1 MSRTTAGFMT
11 CVAGPSFDGA
21 QRAVSLANGVRRQP
35 HPRPPARG
43 FGRPPVGVLVAAAV
57 LSLTLQSRAV
67 PDRAPAAP
75 PTNVLLV
82 TIDTLRA
89 DKVGVYGARSPAT
102 PVMDRLARE
111 GVLFEQATVQ
121 VPLTRPS
128 HVSILTGKYP
138 FVHGIRD
145 NVSFP
150 LAPEH
155 RPLAELLKARG
166 YVTGGFV
173 GAFMLNAQS
182 GLGRGFDEFDDTFNS
197 EVRTS
202 VFLAE
207 YQRRAAAVEERA
219 GPWIERVAGGS
230 RPFFA
235 WVHFYDPHSPYDPPP
250 PFDGRYA
257 RSPYDGE
264 VGYTDEILGRL
275 LARLDRL
282 VVRDR
287 TLVVVTSDHGEGLG
301 DHAEAEHGFFVYDSV
316 LRVPLI
322 LRLPGALP
330 AGIRVR
336 AQARSIDLL
345 PTILNL
351 VGEAAW
357 TPRGLPG
364 QSLLPAIKAPDRT
377 FTDSVSYGETL
388 FPRLHF
394 GSSDLRSIRVGGW
407 KYIEAP
413 RPELYD
419 LTSDPGERE
428 NLYAGGTRRARSLR
442 SRLFDAL
449 GGSPE
454 SAVVGVAAPKLDPE
468 TLRKL
473 ASLGYVTGTGGAAVN
488 SVDPKDMIVEFQA
501 YTRGVRS
508 AFEAY
513 DRGDLQSAINLFQST
528 ISSGRADFDVHYYL
542 GCAYARLG
550 RFQEAV
556 GPLRE
561 AIRKMPAYTPSY
573 LDLAKAY
580 VALNRYGDAAA
591 VLREGLARDPDNFQ
605 LHSHLGYVARL
616 SRDLDVARQQYERAR
631 ALEPAD
637 FDVRMNL
644 SSLYRDLG
652 DLSRALAEVDAALG
666 LRPDSGD
673 AYNQRG
679 MLLGGAGRFADAEV
693 AFERASRLLPQDPQI
708 WFNLGLARFRAGNAK
723 AAAEAV
729 RHALV
734 LKPDFDDARKLLARI
749 EKQ

>member
-1 MSRTTAGFMT
+1 MRIVQKSR
-11 CVAGPSFDGA
+11 
-21 QRAVSLANGVRRQP
+21 RLA
-35 HPRPPARG
+35 
-43 FGRPPVGVLVAAAV
+43 VGVLVAVAS
-57 LSLTLQSRAV
+57 LSLSPPGQRA
-67 PDRAPAAP
+67 PGEAPAASHP
-75 PTNVLLV
+75 NILLV

-89 DKVGVYGARSPAT
+89 DRVGAYGAKSPAT

-128 HVSILTGKYP
+128 HVSILTGEYP
-138 FVHGIRD
+138 FAHGIRD
-145 NVSFP
+145 NFSFP

-155 RPLAELLKARG
+155 RTLAELLKAQG
-166 YVTGGFV
+166 YASGGFV

-250 PFDGRYA
+250 PYDARYA
-257 RSPYDGE
+257 KSPYDGE

-275 LARLDRL
+275 LVRLDRL
-282 VVRDR
+282 KVRDR

-322 LRLPGALP
+322 LRLPGILP
-330 AGIRVR
+330 ADIRVR

-345 PTILNL
+345 PTILDL
-351 VGEAAW
+351 VGEAAS
-357 TPRGLPG
+357 TPHGLPG

-377 FTDSVSYGETL
+377 SADSVSYGETL

-419 LTSDPGERE
+419 LTRDPGERT
-428 NLYAGGTRRARSLR
+428 NLYAGDTQRARSLR

-513 DRGDLQSAINLFQST
+513 DRGDLTTAIRGFQAT

-550 RFQEAV
+550 KLQEAV

-561 AIRKMPAYTPSY
+561 AIRQMPAYTPSY

-591 VLREGLARDPDNFQ
+591 VLHGGLAWDPDNFQ
-605 LHSHLGYVARL
+605 LHSHLGYVARIG
-616 SRDLDVARQQYERAR
+616 RDLEAAREHYERAR

-644 SSLYRDLG
+644 SSVYRDLG
-652 DLSRALAEVDAALG
+652 DTSRALAEVDAALK

-679 MLLGGAGRFADAEV
+679 MLLGGAGRFGDAGT
-693 AFERASRLLPQDPQI
+693 AFEQAAKLAPADPEI
-708 WFNLGLARFRAGNAK
+708 WFNLGLARFREGNAK
-723 AAAEAV
+723 AAAEAL
-729 RHALV
+729 RRALT
-734 LKPDFDDARKLLARI
+734 LKPDFSEARKLLATI
-749 EKQ
+749 ERQ

>member
-1 MSRTTAGFMT
+1 VTLVG
-11 CVAGPSFDGA
+11 GA
-21 QRAVSLANGVRRQP
+21 LSPRGGSVRR
-35 HPRPPARG
+35 HPLRCHPVLRSSI
-43 FGRPPVGVLVAAAV
+43 PVGVLVAVAG
-57 LSLTLQSRAV
+57 LSLSLQGRGAL
-67 PDRAPAAP
+67 DRLAAAP
-75 PTNVLLV
+75 RINILLV

-89 DKVGVYGARSPAT
+89 DKVGAYGAKSPAT

-138 FVHGIRD
+138 FAHGIRD
-145 NVSFP
+145 NFSFP
-150 LAPEH
+150 LAPAH
-155 RPLAELLKARG
+155 RTVAELLKAQG
-166 YVTGGFV
+166 YVTGGFI
-173 GAFMLNAQS
+173 GAFMLNRQS
-182 GLGRGFDEFDDTFNS
+182 GLGRGFDEFDDTFDGD
-197 EVRTS
+197 VRTS

-207 YQRRAAAVEERA
+207 YQRRAAAVEARA
-219 GPWIERVAGGS
+219 GPWIERVAGGD

-250 PFDGRYA
+250 PYNGRYA
-257 RSPYDGE
+257 KSPYDGE

-282 VVRDR
+282 RVRDR

-322 LRLPGALP
+322 LRLPGILP
-330 AGIRVR
+330 AGIRAR

-345 PTILNL
+345 PTILDL
-351 VGEAAW
+351 AGAAAS
-357 TPRGLPG
+357 TPHGLPG
-364 QSLLPAIKAPDRT
+364 QSLLPAIKAPDGT
-377 FTDSVSYGETL
+377 SADSVSYGETL

-394 GSSDLRSIRVGGW
+394 ESSDLRSIRVGGW

-419 LTSDPGERE
+419 LTRDPGERA
-428 NLYAGGTRRARSLR
+428 NLYAGDTLRARSLR
-442 SRLFDAL
+442 SRLFDTL

-454 SAVVGVAAPKLDPE
+454 SAVVGVAAPRLDPE

-488 SVDPKDMIVEFQA
+488 SIDPKDTIAEFQA

-513 DRGDLQSAINLFQST
+513 DRGDLQTAISLFQST
-528 ISSGRADFDVHYYL
+528 VSSGRADFDVHYYL

-580 VALNRYGDAAA
+580 VALNRYNDAAA
-591 VLREGLARDPDNFQ
+591 VLNDGLARDPDNFQ
-605 LHSHLGYVARL
+605 LHSHLGYVARIR
-616 SRDLDVARQQYERAR
+616 RDLDLARQHYERAS

-644 SSLYRDLG
+644 SSVYRDLG
-652 DLSRALAEVDAALG
+652 DTSHALAEVDAALR

-673 AYNQRG
+673 AHNQRG
-679 MLLGGAGRFADAEV
+679 MLLGGAGRFGDAEV
-693 AFERASRLLPQDPQI
+693 AFERAAKLLPQDPQI
-708 WFNLGLARFRAGNAK
+708 WFNLGLARFRAGNGK

-729 RHALV
+729 RRALA
-734 LKPDFDDARKLLARI
+734 LKPDFDDARNLLAAI